1 MRVILDSNIWIS
13 ALLFGGLPRQVLTL
27 ANTGKIQIYSSEV
40 LLDELEEVLSYQKLQ
55 KRITRLGTT
64 SDELLTTVRQ
74 LIQVCTIAEIEPVPE
89 LRDQDDLIVLATA
102 VAAQAIA
109 IVSGDNDLLVLQ
121 SYSGILIMNV
131 ADFLARYFPT
141 E

>member
-1 MRVILDSNIWIS
+1 MRVILDSNVWIS
-13 ALLFGGLPRQVLTL
+13 ALLFGGLPRQILVL
-27 ANTGKIQIYSSEV
+27 ASNSKIQICSSET
-40 LLDELEEVLSYQKLQ
+40 LLEELEEVLSYRKLQ
-55 KRITRLGTT
+55 KRIARLGTT

-74 LIQVCTIAEIEPVPE
+74 LIQVCPIADIEPIPE
-89 LRDQDDLIVLATA
+89 LRDPDDLIVLATA

-131 ADFLARYFPT
+131 ADFLSRYFPT